1 LAGVKR
7 VLPMPRQASSRVCPL
22 RVVQRWRRAV
32 DGALL
37 ERQKRLVP
45 KIKET
50 HEDARDAIN
59 DMMASELN
67 ASPLSCRGWGSSR
80 KTKLFT
86 RLPAIVSDARTSSFT
101 AEEEAEKRASARA
114 KDKTKKKK
122 PRAGNVF
129 PSKDPFHQSSVAR
142 DPSDSLATQEHPAR
156 CAERAAQRD
165 ESHRTTGVEPEF
177 LWNTVSKP
185 KGQTRVQHEFDLA
198 RWKTSKCFLEG
209 RSLGCFC
216 VARVSCC
223 DGL

>member
-1 LAGVKR
+1 MMNYSK
-7 VLPMPRQASSRVCPL
+7 
-22 RVVQRWRRAV
+22 W
-32 DGALL
+32 D
-37 ERQKRLVP
+37 
-45 KIKET
+45 KIDVSDSDSDE
-50 HEDARDAIN
+50 
-59 DMMASELN
+59 
-67 ASPLSCRGWGSSR
+67 
-80 KTKLFT
+80 
-86 RLPAIVSDARTSSFT
+86 IVSVSGLTTQFYSVVNIDGGHRAAQQEGEKERAAGQKLRGPHARKGYKENSAQTLEQQEKLREHAELIAAQLI

-114 KDKTKKKK
+114 KDKKKKKK
-122 PRAGNVF
+122 PHAGNAL
-129 PSKDPFHQSSVAR
+129 PSKDPFHQTSAAR

-156 CAERAAQRD
+156 CAERDSQRD

-198 RWKTSKCFLEG
+198 GWKTSKCFLEE